1 VAEGNLSPAL
11 SGEKRTVNSK
21 NTATPE
27 KYRCPIVAPE
37 LADIV
42 DDRLRG
48 VVMDY
53 GDAVVL
59 NPFCCL
65 LQRSPTVGR
74 EAISEGGLIRFN

>member
-1 VAEGNLSPAL
+1 VAEINSSPPL

-27 KYRCPIVAPE
+27 KYRCPFVAPE

-53 GDAVVL
+53 GYAVVL
-59 NPFCCL
+59 NPFCWL
-65 LQRSPTVGR
+65 HQRSPTVGHS
-74 EAISEGGLIRFN
+74 AIWEGAPIRFN